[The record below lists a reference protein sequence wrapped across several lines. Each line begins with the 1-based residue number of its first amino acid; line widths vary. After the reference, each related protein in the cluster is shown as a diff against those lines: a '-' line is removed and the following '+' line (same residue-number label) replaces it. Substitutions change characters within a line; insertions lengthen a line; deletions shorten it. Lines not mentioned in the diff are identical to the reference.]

1 MRNVFYMSV
10 GSFALGMISAS
21 DTFPKNMIIALCVL
35 YFAFLIYKTAYRRN
49 FKYGIAVV
57 FLAVGFMSY
66 SGIYNYKISGVK
78 DFCGK
83 NCDVYATV
91 LSSDYGTNSVKY
103 TAKLTK
109 INSENKNL
117 KIKESTR
124 NSRKYLSIKD
134 TDSSYLVYR
143 FGANIVV
150 FWNYKDNESKATF
163 LDCIDSLQ

>member
-1 MRNVFYMSV
+1 MKRLTTVCLIFV
-10 GSFALGMISAS
+10 LSFAFIGCGKSYSDFPNQILSYYDSLGYEIPDYCQETLLDYKVQGALVKSADENS
-21 DTFPKNMIIALCVL
+21 
-35 YFAFLIYKTAYRRN
+35 FLRLDCCKSEKDAKDIYKRL
-49 FKYGIAVV
+49 K
-57 FLAVGFMSY
+57 
-66 SGIYNYKISGVK
+66 
-78 DFCGK
+78 K
-83 NCDVYATV
+83 N
-91 LSSDYGTNSVKY
+91 K
-103 TAKLTK
+103 
-109 INSENKNL
+109 NKNL

>member
-1 MRNVFYMSV
+1 MKRLTIVYLLFV
-10 GSFALGMISAS
+10 LSFAFIGCGKSYSDFPNQILSYYDSLGYEIPDYSQETLLDYKVQEALVKSADES
-21 DTFPKNMIIALCVL
+21 S
-35 YFAFLIYKTAYRRN
+35 FLRLDCCKSEKDAKDIYKRL
-49 FKYGIAVV
+49 K
-57 FLAVGFMSY
+57 
-66 SGIYNYKISGVK
+66 
-78 DFCGK
+78 K
-83 NCDVYATV
+83 N
-91 LSSDYGTNSVKY
+91 K
-103 TAKLTK
+103 
-109 INSENKNL
+109 NKNL

>member
-1 MRNVFYMSV
+1 MKRLTIVYLIFV
-10 GSFALGMISAS
+10 LSFAFIGCGKSYSDFPNQILSYYDSLGYEIPDYCQETLLDYKVQEALVKSADENS
-21 DTFPKNMIIALCVL
+21 
-35 YFAFLIYKTAYRRN
+35 FLRLDCCKSEKDEKDIYKRL
-49 FKYGIAVV
+49 K
-57 FLAVGFMSY
+57 
-66 SGIYNYKISGVK
+66 
-78 DFCGK
+78 K
-83 NCDVYATV
+83 N
-91 LSSDYGTNSVKY
+91 K
-103 TAKLTK
+103 
-109 INSENKNL
+109 NKNL